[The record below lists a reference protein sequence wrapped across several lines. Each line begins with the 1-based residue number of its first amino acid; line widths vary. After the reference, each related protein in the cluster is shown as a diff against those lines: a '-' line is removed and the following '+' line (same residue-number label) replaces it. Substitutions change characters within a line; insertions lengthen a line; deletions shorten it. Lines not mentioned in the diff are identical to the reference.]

1 MSNFAEQ
8 EKTFKGS
15 AKSTFLFL
23 PKKKK
28 VKKKASLAF
37 DSWVLKW
44 ILRKQLKE
52 VLNEQVKECQWIPSS
67 GKTELEVLQN
77 MITLREA
84 LQRFWFP
91 FKYYVPYSI
100 NQHAITSM

>member
-23 PKKKK
+23 PEKKSQKE
-28 VKKKASLAF
+28 ASLGF

-52 VLNEQVKECQWIPSS
+52 VLNEQDKECQWIPSS

-100 NQHAITSM
+100 NQQSITSM